1 MAFPWLEY
9 LSIML
14 AFGIGAVSPGP
25 DFAMVLRQ
33 SIAHGRQAAIATS
46 VGIASAILIHGA
58 YTLLGIGLIVSQSI
72 LIFSILKYVGA
83 AYLIWLGISALRA
96 PAPQPPENLDAAPQ
110 RQMDLAKAF
119 GIGFLTNLLN
129 PKAVLFFLSLFTTL
143 VSAATPLA
151 VKGLYVGSMSVL
163 LCIWFVLVS
172 LFFTTPR
179 IRAGFYRM
187 GQWFNRA
194 TGLAL
199 ILLAIRV
206 AVTQRN

>member
-1 MAFPWLEY
+1 MEFPWVEFLA
-9 LSIML
+9 LMV

-46 VGIASAILIHGA
+46 AGIASAVLVHGA
-58 YTLLGIGLIVSQSI
+58 YTLLGVGLVVSQS
-72 LIFSILKYVGA
+72 LLLFSILKYVGA

-96 PAPQPPENLDAAPQ
+96 PAPKAPDDLDAAP
-110 RQMDLAKAF
+110 RREMGIAKAY

-143 VSAATPLA
+143 VSAATPMA
-151 VKGLYVGSMSVL
+151 TKGFYVGVMSLMLFV
-163 LCIWFVLVS
+163 WFVLVS
-172 LFFTTPR
+172 LFFTTPK
-179 IRAGFYRM
+179 IRGGFYRM

-194 TGLAL
+194 TGAAL

-206 AVTQRN
+206 AVTQRD